1 MISTL
6 RLLARSLLFYCAI
19 TIQAYAQSY
28 DGTYSGTI
36 ACDPIPGVTAGPL
49 KTLFTMRV
57 AGDVITYEREVIR
70 PTGEAPLGITE
81 TGRGSITAER
91 ELILTG
97 TAKGRTFHSDATYR
111 GKFTGDAIRLT
122 GAQVWTYAEKPTPHT
137 RPCTVELTKSK

>member
-1 MISTL
+1 MLSTL
-6 RLLARSLLFYCAI
+6 RLLARSLLICCAI

-49 KTLFTMRV
+49 KTVFTLRV

-70 PTGEAPLGITE
+70 PTGEAPLGMTE

-97 TAKGRTFHSDATYR
+97 TAKGRTFRIDATYEENLPATPFASPGHRSGPTRTGPHPTR
-111 GKFTGDAIRLT
+111 GHA
-122 GAQVWTYAEKPTPHT
+122 P
-137 RPCTVELTKSK
+137 SS